1 MWLARL
7 AGGITR
13 IRVRLRIAVVAMLL
27 LVVALGAAGAAGS
40 GGVDQPIAFNHR
52 KHTQDLQLGCEFC
65 HPNVQTGAHPGLP
78 GLDTC
83 ALCHQATQGTSP
95 EAARVTAYVEQQRPL
110 VFAKLFRLPPHV
122 FYTHR
127 RHVGIAALTCD
138 NCHGDIAL
146 STRPPRRPL
155 VRIRMGF
162 CLDCHRRMGQT
173 VDCAACHR

>member
-1 MWLARL
+1 MWSARL
-7 AGGITR
+7 AGGLSW
-13 IRVRLRIAVVAMLL
+13 IRVEPRFAVLVIVLL
-27 LVVALGAAGAAGS
+27 LVALGAAVAAGS

-65 HPNVQTGAHPGLP
+65 HPYVQTGAHPGLP

-83 ALCHQATQGTSP
+83 APCHQAVQGTSS
-95 EAARVTAYVEQQRPL
+95 EAARLTGYVEQQRPL
-110 VFAKLFRLPPHV
+110 AFAKLFRLPTHV

-127 RHVGIAALTCD
+127 RHVGIAALGCD

-162 CLDCHRRMGQT
+162 CLDCHRRTEQT
-173 VDCAACHR
+173 LDCVACHR